1 MERILRYFESYL
13 QKRANYLVEQE
24 LMRLSDKQLN
34 DMGIS
39 RSEIKDA
46 VWKHSR

>member
-1 MERILRYFESYL
+1 MERILRCFESYL

>member
-34 DMGIS
+34 DMGIA
-39 RSEIKDA
+39 RSEIRDA